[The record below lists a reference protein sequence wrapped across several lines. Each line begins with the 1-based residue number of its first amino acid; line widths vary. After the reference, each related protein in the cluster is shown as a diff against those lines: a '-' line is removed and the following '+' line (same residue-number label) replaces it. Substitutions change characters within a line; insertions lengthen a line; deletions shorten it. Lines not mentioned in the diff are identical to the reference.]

1 MRWSAQQLRQ
11 YHQEGFLLS
20 PNLLSVEEVAALNTD
35 VPLLLTDDDSGMH
48 REREHSGAV
57 RQVYNSHRHVPTFR
71 KLVRHPK
78 IVEPVQQILK
88 NSFYVWHSKLNVKEA
103 FEGTVWLWHQDYG
116 YWIYDGVDSKL
127 MSVMIFLDPATL
139 HNGCLMVISGSHL
152 WGRQEHYSD
161 TTTTSYKQWC
171 IQKSVLKEKVRET
184 EIRQITGKPGDVLF
198 FDCNL
203 VHGSNHNLSPIP
215 RKSLII
221 AYNDIDNTPRSV
233 ENPRPD
239 WVVSRVFEEISWSEE
254 A

>member
-1 MRWSAQQLRQ
+1 MRWTIQQLKQ
-11 YHQEGFLLS
+11 YRQEGFLLV

-35 VPLLLTDDDSGMH
+35 VPRLLTGEGSSMH
-48 REREHSGAV
+48 REHEHSGAV

-71 KLVRHPK
+71 NLARHPQ
-78 IVEPVQQILK
+78 IVEPVQQILQ
-88 NSFYVWHSKLNVKEA
+88 NSFYIWHSKLNVKEA

-139 HNGCLMVISGSHL
+139 NNGCLMVISGSHS
-152 WGRQEHYSD
+152 WGRLEHNSD

-171 IQKSVLKEKVRET
+171 IHKSVLKEKVREA
-184 EIRQITGKPGDVLF
+184 EIQQITGQPGDALF

-203 VHGSNHNLSPIP
+203 VHSSNHNLSPIP

-221 AYNDIDNTPRSV
+221 AYNDIDNKPRPV
-233 ENPRPD
+233 EKPRPD
-239 WVVSRVFEEISWSEE
+239 WVVSRVFEEISWPE
-254 A
+254 